1 MAAPQVVEPRAQSGI
16 KLTGWARLTAT
27 PVLSA
32 VNKSMILIVLAITL
46 IAFIGSLHDDFVYDD
61 VEQIVGN
68 RYVHSWHFL
77 PRFFTEHVWGHLN
90 PNSPGTYYRPVFLLW
105 LRLNHSVF
113 GLQASGW
120 HFTNVALHVLV
131 TYTVYRL
138 ALRINLDRFT
148 AYVAALLFGLHPV
161 HVEAVAWVS
170 GVTEPLLAALFVPA
184 FLCYLKARAPE
195 RPSRRW
201 LTLSLLLYGLALLAK
216 ETALVLPLM
225 IFAYEWIFAESPP
238 RAAGLQQWAN
248 GLWSFGLVRR
258 LPAGALPEAS
268 DASPAVAA
276 TLSKWRAPIRKAFFS
291 AAPYF
296 TLSVIYFTVRS
307 IVLNGIGVS
316 LTPMPF
322 LTMALTWPSV
332 LWFYIKLL
340 IFPVGLSVLYDT
352 PYVTSL
358 SLSNFFLPLSGIVA
372 SAVLLWWA
380 SRRSRAVRFAA
391 VWLILPILPVL
402 KLSAFYWGEI
412 AHDRYL
418 YLPSIGF
425 SIMLAIALRQIRIG
439 RARLFGQP
447 LIQVVLILTVASL
460 LRQAT
465 AYQNPYWANSLALYT
480 RGVQIAPKNLLAKS
494 NLGTALSRLGRYD
507 EAIKLH
513 REALNLNPDYWLA
526 TYNLGYCYY
535 RLGKRE
541 LAEQYL
547 LRAIEINPTEAR
559 QFLGLGL
566 NRMEMGRLQ
575 DAAIAI
581 RHAIELKPEAS
592 TYHYELGALLK
603 KQGDLTG
610 ALNEFRAELKADPQN
625 QEAIEQIVEIEERL
639 PGINDK
645 LPAAG
650 GNGNSTGVSK

>member
-1 MAAPQVVEPRAQSGI
+1 MMAAPQVVKPHAQSGI
-16 KLTGWARLTAT
+16 KLTGWARLTT
-27 PVLSA
+27 TRVLSA
-32 VNKSMILIVLAITL
+32 VNKSMILWVLAITL
-46 IAFIGSLHDDFVYDD
+46 IAFIGSLHYDFVYDD

-105 LRLNHSVF
+105 LLLNHSVF

-120 HFTNVALHVLV
+120 HFTSIALHVLV

-184 FLCYLKARAPE
+184 FLCYLKAHAHE
-195 RPSRRW
+195 RPARRW

-216 ETALVLPLM
+216 ETAIVLPLM
-225 IFAYEWIFAESPP
+225 IFAYEWIFGES
-238 RAAGLQQWAN
+238 L
-248 GLWSFGLVRR
+248 
-258 LPAGALPEAS
+258 
-268 DASPAVAA
+268 AVAA
-276 TLSKWRAPIRKAFFS
+276 TLSKWRAPIRTAFFS

-296 TLSVIYFTVRS
+296 ALSVIYFIVRS

-322 LTMALTWPSV
+322 LTMVLTWPSV

-358 SLSNFFLPLSGIVA
+358 SLSSFFLPLSGIVA
-372 SAVLLWWA
+372 ATGLLWWA
-380 SRRSRAVRFAA
+380 SRRSRAIRFAA

-439 RARLFGQP
+439 RAKLFGQP

-465 AYQNPYWANSLALYT
+465 AYQNPYWANSIALYT

-513 REALNLNPDYWLA
+513 RESLNLNPDYWLA
-526 TYNLGYCYY
+526 TYNLGYCYF
-535 RLGKRE
+535 RLGKQE

-547 LRAIEINPTEAR
+547 LRAIEINPTEPR

-575 DAAIAI
+575 EAAVAI

-603 KQGDLTG
+603 KQGDLAG
-610 ALNEFRAELKADPQN
+610 ALNEFKAELKADPKN
-625 QEAIEQIVEIEERL
+625 QEAIEQIAEIEERL
-639 PGINDK
+639 HGINDK
-645 LPAAG
+645 LPAAS